1 MPRSW
6 NSCPGTDIL
15 KMEIWS
21 RIFGLSLWNL
31 SILLALSTS
40 AENSGPARCIFPPPL
55 YQMPA
60 AKYHDTHDDHDTFT
74 TLMILTILT
83 ILGISGYSHCLTLT
97 SFHPAPIIVDDG
109 AANEWIVTRLTIGR
123 KSEKKSR
130 GRIFLASLS
139 ASEPRDP
146 VCGLLGRVSGSR
158 GVTESLFLLSS
169 TELYSAPLSTVSLS
183 SFYCS
188 SVFDWAPLSLPRHQG
203 DWAAHYPFSHSHPH
217 LLCAVCH
224 SHILTHLCRVPFSP
238 TACQGRSPRQKK
250 AAPETG
256 TPIWKSLC
264 SQWALAIY
272 FVHSNLK
279 CTWNMR
285 SNQKMKQS
293 TLKLFEEYLVALLFD
308 MTKNQCSGTAIILVG
323 FIYTGSVIG
332 QWVLPTECAT
342 QLLASLCS
350 SHHCPFVAHVDV
362 LLEA

>member
-1 MPRSW
+1 
-6 NSCPGTDIL
+6 
-15 KMEIWS
+15 
-21 RIFGLSLWNL
+21 
-31 SILLALSTS
+31 
-40 AENSGPARCIFPPPL
+40 
-55 YQMPA
+55 
-60 AKYHDTHDDHDTFT
+60 
-74 TLMILTILT
+74 MILTILT

-97 SFHPAPIIVDDG
+97 SFHPAQIIVDDG

-169 TELYSAPLSTVSLS
+169 TELYSAPLSTVSPS

-188 SVFDWAPLSLPRHQG
+188 TVFDWAPLSLPRHQG

-272 FVHSNLK
+272 FVHSNLSNLR

-285 SNQKMKQS
+285 SNQNMKQS
-293 TLKLFEEYLVALLFD
+293 TLKLFE
-308 MTKNQCSGTAIILVG
+308 
-323 FIYTGSVIG
+323 
-332 QWVLPTECAT
+332 
-342 QLLASLCS
+342 
-350 SHHCPFVAHVDV
+350 
-362 LLEA
+362 